1 MTVERDPELQALLDK
16 QAIREVVLRYCRGV
30 DRHDRDLVR
39 DCYWPDAVDEHGS
52 FTGTRDEYLTWLF
65 DRMLTRYSM
74 TMHFVGNILVEVE
87 GARATSEAYG
97 VSWHRGLADHA
108 APERGGD
115 DLMSAFRYVDQM
127 ERRDLGGSGGV
138 WRIARRTCT
147 LEWARVNERAG
158 WWDAPPAHRRGVR
171 DRTDPVYWPWGRH
184 FPWPLD

>member
-138 WRIARRTCT
+138 WRIARRTPPRR
-147 LEWARVNERAG
+147 ARPHRPRVLAVG
-158 WWDAPPAHRRGVR
+158 PALPLAARLNNGSVRLRCRRG
-171 DRTDPVYWPWGRH
+171 
-184 FPWPLD
+184 